1 MSTTDIGSYVV
12 TGGAHGVGRAIA
24 ERLAR
29 DGHVVVLDPPA
40 TSYEVVARATRTY
53 DVVGGSAG
61 DHPDDDRH
69 ADERTQGLLPVRL
82 GEDR

>member
-24 ERLAR
+24 ERFAR

-40 TSYEVVARATRTY
+40 TSYEVVAPATKNI
-53 DVVGGSAG
+53 
-61 DHPDDDRH
+61 
-69 ADERTQGLLPVRL
+69 
-82 GEDR
+82 